1 MQNNFFPKAL
11 NDEVY
16 YYNYTSIQQIT
27 QNSNSIEIKTP
38 LDAKVDSSK
47 NLSMATVILLRRAQL
62 LITRSTCASH
72 KITRAMSSMLI
83 DDPKYS
89 WLKDLG
95 LGATN
100 NGAFYGVW
108 GGSGEVTC
116 SVIALFTNVNRQ
128 CGVLKCHCFLN
139 TIYEHFQSN
148 LHSLKNK
155 FQFQFI

>member
-1 MQNNFFPKAL
+1 
-11 NDEVY
+11 
-16 YYNYTSIQQIT
+16 
-27 QNSNSIEIKTP
+27 
-38 LDAKVDSSK
+38 
-47 NLSMATVILLRRAQL
+47 MATVILLRRAQL

-108 GGSGEVTC
+108 GGSGEVTF
-116 SVIALFTNVNRQ
+116 SIALFTNVNRQ

-148 LHSLKNK
+148 LHNLKNK
-155 FQFQFI
+155 FQFKFIYHYGWKLFLLTFCNVKERCVQMSNFDWLLRDPIKSAVMLFFRR